1 MQFQIIVLGAGII
14 GVSSALHLQAK
25 GYQVALIDKA
35 SPGKGTSYG
44 NAGLI
49 ERSSVIPY
57 SFPREFTSLLRYG
70 LNRQADVR
78 YSLSFLP
85 KAAPW
90 LLSYWNHSAPAALD
104 NAAAAMLPL
113 IERCVAEHDQF
124 IDAAKLERLV
134 KDQGWI
140 EIFRSEKAFSK
151 AKEDALALTKYGL
164 AFDLLDGPA
173 LREREPHL
181 SQKVVGG
188 IHWLDPKTVSNP
200 GALVEGYCAL
210 FKQRGGQVL
219 HGDARTLKQTSDQWQ
234 IDSHNGIITA
244 PEVVVALGPQSPDVY
259 TPLGYRFPMGIKR
272 GYHQHYRKLDNVN
285 LEHPVCD
292 TKGGFVLSQMD
303 MGIRLTTGVELANSE
318 EAVNAI
324 QLERCEKI
332 ARSLFPLGEPV
343 DVEPWLGLRPCFP
356 DMKPIIGP
364 APKHKGLW
372 FNFGHAHHGLTL
384 GPVCGRLLSEMMA
397 GDTPFTSP
405 APYSATRFKY

>member
-1 MQFQIIVLGAGII
+1 MQFDIIVLGAGII

-25 GYQVALIDKA
+25 GYNVALLDKA

-90 LLSYWNHSAPAALD
+90 LLSYWNHSAPAALEE
-104 NAAAAMLPL
+104 AANDMLPL
-113 IERCVAEHDQF
+113 IERCIEEHDHF
-124 IDAAKLERLV
+124 IEAANLKQLV
-134 KDQGWI
+134 NDQGWI
-140 EIFRSEKAFSK
+140 EVFRSQKDFSK
-151 AKEDALALTKYGL
+151 AQEDALALTKYGL
-164 AFDLLDGPA
+164 AFDILDSAA

-181 SQKVVGG
+181 SHKVTGG

-200 GALVEGYCAL
+200 GALVEGYCSL
-210 FKQRGGQVL
+210 FKKRGGTVL
-219 HGDARTLKQTSDQWQ
+219 HGDARTLKSIQAGWQ
-234 IDSHNGIITA
+234 IDSHDGAMTA
-244 PEVVVALGPQSPDVY
+244 PEVVIALGPQSPEVY
-259 TPLGYRFPMGIKR
+259 TQLGYKFPMGIKR
-272 GYHQHYRKLDNVN
+272 GYHRHYRIKDNVN
-285 LEHPVCD
+285 LDHPICD

-303 MGIRLTTGVELANSE
+303 MGVRLTTGVELANTA
-318 EAVNAI
+318 EAINEI

-364 APKHKGLW
+364 AADHKGLW
-372 FNFGHAHHGLTL
+372 FNFGHAHHGLTI
-384 GPVCGRLLSEMMA
+384 GPVCGRLLAEMISGA
-397 GDTPFTSP
+397 DTFTSP
-405 APYSATRFKY
+405 VPYSATRFK

>member
-25 GYQVALIDKA
+25 GYRVALIDKA

-90 LLSYWNHSAPAALD
+90 LLSYWNHSAPSALD
-104 NAAAAMLPL
+104 QAASDMLPL
-113 IERCVAEHDQF
+113 IERCVFEHDQL
-124 IDAAKLERLV
+124 IEAAKLDRFV
-134 KDQGWI
+134 KDKGWI
-140 EIFRSEKAFSK
+140 EIFRSSKAFAK
-151 AKEDALALTKYGL
+151 AKAEANALTKYGL
-164 AFDLLDGPA
+164 SFDILEGPA
-173 LREREPHL
+173 LRQREPHL
-181 SQKVVGG
+181 SENAVGG

-200 GALVEGYCAL
+200 GALVEGYCQL
-210 FKQRGGQVL
+210 FKERGGQVL
-219 HGDARTLKQTSDQWQ
+219 HGDARTLKRNSDQWQ
-234 IDSHNGIITA
+234 VDSHNGVISA
-244 PEVVVALGPQSPDVY
+244 PDVVVALGPQSPDVY
-259 TPLGYRFPMGIKR
+259 TPLGYKFPLGIKR
-272 GYHQHYRKLDNVN
+272 GYHQHYRKLENVD
-285 LEHPVCD
+285 LVHPVCD

-303 MGIRLTTGVELANSE
+303 MGIRLTTGVELANSSDNP
-318 EAVNAI
+318 NAI
-324 QLERCEKI
+324 QIERCEQI
-332 ARSLFPLGEPV
+332 ARTLFPLGEPV
-343 DVEPWLGLRPCFP
+343 DMEPWLGLRPCFP

-364 APKHKGLW
+364 AANHKGLW

-384 GPVCGRLLSEMMA
+384 GPVCGRLLSEMIA
-397 GDTPFTSP
+397 GENTFTSP
-405 APYSATRFKY
+405 APYSSTRFN